1 MAEATTGNDITGINQ
16 STGIIGRISTSI
28 SNVRRMTSDPAV
40 QKSIPLIFGVIV
52 AFACFEFVTSTNNV
66 PGAPENAGKLGDEHI
81 HASLLV
87 SIFGDKFDFST
98 PNYQVKTPWI
108 HFENQDGDTIHRHST
123 GVELEFLFNSMSVG
137 VDENCFVFP
146 DGRQFCNNEDYSIKF
161 YINDQ
166 PVKDIRQYVIQE
178 DDRILISYGNEDQLA
193 IEKQL
198 AELNAQAINRL

>member
-1 MAEATTGNDITGINQ
+1 MGKNRREKREEEREGFASKRSSQYRMRNLKALGIL
-16 STGIIGRISTSI
+16 SMI
-28 SNVRRMTSDPAV
+28 
-40 QKSIPLIFGVIV
+40 GVIV
-52 AFACFEFVTSTNNV
+52 AFACYEFVTSTNNV

-87 SIFGDKFDFST
+87 NIFGDKFDFST

-146 DGRQFCNNEDYSIKF
+146 DGRQFCNNEDYSLKF
-161 YINDQ
+161 YINQ
-166 PVKDIRQYVIQE
+166 QLIEDIRQYIIQE
-178 DDRILISYGNEDQLA
+178 DDRILITYGNEDQLA
-193 IEKQL
+193 IDKQL

>member
-1 MAEATTGNDITGINQ
+1 MGKNRREKREEEREGFASKRTSQYRSRNLKALGIL
-16 STGIIGRISTSI
+16 SMI
-28 SNVRRMTSDPAV
+28 
-40 QKSIPLIFGVIV
+40 GVIV
-52 AFACFEFVTSTNNV
+52 AFACYEFVTSTNNV

-146 DGRQFCNNEDYSIKF
+146 DGRQFCNNEDYSLKF
-161 YINDQ
+161 YINQ
-166 PVKDIRQYVIQE
+166 QLVKDIRQYVIQE
-178 DDRILISYGNEDQLA
+178 DDRILITYGNEDQLA
-193 IEKQL
+193 IDKQL

>member
-1 MAEATTGNDITGINQ
+1 MGKNRREKREEEREGFASKRSSQYRMRNLKALGIL
-16 STGIIGRISTSI
+16 SMI
-28 SNVRRMTSDPAV
+28 
-40 QKSIPLIFGVIV
+40 GVIV
-52 AFACFEFVTSTNNV
+52 AFACYEFVTSTNNV

-87 SIFGDKFDFST
+87 SVFGDKFDFST

-146 DGRQFCNNEDYSIKF
+146 DGRQFCNNEDYSLKF
-161 YINDQ
+161 YINQ
-166 PVKDIRQYVIQE
+166 QLVKDIRQYVIQE
-178 DDRILISYGNEDQLA
+178 DDRILITYGNEDQLA
-193 IEKQL
+193 IDKQL

>member
-1 MAEATTGNDITGINQ
+1 MGKNRREKREEEREGFASKRSSQYRMRNLKALGIL
-16 STGIIGRISTSI
+16 SMI
-28 SNVRRMTSDPAV
+28 
-40 QKSIPLIFGVIV
+40 GVIV
-52 AFACFEFVTSTNNV
+52 AFACYEFVTSTNNV

-87 SIFGDKFDFST
+87 NIFGDKFDFST

-146 DGRQFCNNEDYSIKF
+146 DGRQFCNNEDYSLKF
-161 YINDQ
+161 YINQ
-166 PVKDIRQYVIQE
+166 QLIKDIRQYVIQE
-178 DDRILISYGNEDQLA
+178 DDRILITYGNEDQLA
-193 IEKQL
+193 IDKQL

>member
-1 MAEATTGNDITGINQ
+1 MGKNRREKREEEREGFAAKRTAQYRVRNLKALGIL
-16 STGIIGRISTSI
+16 SAI
-28 SNVRRMTSDPAV
+28 
-40 QKSIPLIFGVIV
+40 GVIV

-146 DGRQFCNNEDYSIKF
+146 DGRQFCNNEDYSLKF
-161 YINDQ
+161 YINQ
-166 PVKDIRQYVIQE
+166 QLVEDIRQHIIQE
-178 DDRILISYGNEDQLA
+178 DDRILITYGNEDQLA
-193 IEKQL
+193 IDKQL

>member
-1 MAEATTGNDITGINQ
+1 MGKNRREKREEEREGFAAKRTAQYRVRNLKALGIL
-16 STGIIGRISTSI
+16 SAI
-28 SNVRRMTSDPAV
+28 
-40 QKSIPLIFGVIV
+40 GVIV

-146 DGRQFCNNEDYSIKF
+146 DGRQFCNNEDYSLKF
-161 YINDQ
+161 YINQ
-166 PVKDIRQYVIQE
+166 QLVKDIRQYVIQE
-178 DDRILISYGNEDQLA
+178 DDRILISYGSEDQLA